1 MLYVDSSIL
10 VGLCT
15 KETKSP
21 AINKWYENSRDLHL
35 ISSTW
40 MFTEFASA
48 LSIKERTG
56 QITPKESKSAWKIFE
71 AICNNDIE
79 LLPIDNKVFYSAGLL
94 VLDSSS
100 KLRSGDALH
109 LAAAKFFKA
118 KAIITLDK
126 VLEKNAFR
134 LKIKTIAI

>member
-21 AINKWYENSRDLHL
+21 AINKWYENSRDLQL

-126 VLEKNAFR
+126 VLEKNASR
-134 LKIKTIAI
+134 LKIKTITI

>member
-1 MLYVDSSIL
+1 MLYVDTGIF

-15 KETKSP
+15 KEAKSL
-21 AINKWYENSRDLHL
+21 AINKWYENSRESKL

-40 MFTEFASA
+40 TFTEFASA

-56 QITPKESKSAWKIFE
+56 QITSKENKSAWKLFE
-71 AICNNDIE
+71 TICNYDIE
-79 LLPIDNKVFYSAGLL
+79 LLPIDNKIFYSAGLL

-109 LAAAKFFKA
+109 LAAAKSFKA
-118 KAIITLDK
+118 KSIITLDK
-126 VLEKNAFR
+126 VLEKNAAR
-134 LKIKTIAI
+134 LKIKTLII

>member
-1 MLYVDSSIL
+1 MLYVDSSIF

-15 KETKSP
+15 KEIKSI
-21 AINKWYENSRDLHL
+21 AINKWYEDSGDLKL

-40 MFTEFASA
+40 AFTEFASA
-48 LSIKERTG
+48 LSIKERTR
-56 QITPKESKSAWKIFE
+56 QITLKESKSAWKIFE

-100 KLRSGDALH
+100 KLRSGDAIH
-109 LAAAKFFKA
+109 LAAAKHFKV
-118 KAIITLDK
+118 KTLVTLDK
-126 VLEKNAFR
+126 VLKENAVR
-134 LKIKTIAI
+134 LKIKTLTI

>member
-126 VLEKNAFR
+126 VLEKNASR

>member
-1 MLYVDSSIL
+1 LDVYRF
-10 VGLCT
+10 CQ
-15 KETKSP
+15 
-21 AINKWYENSRDLHL
+21 R
-35 ISSTW
+35 
-40 MFTEFASA
+40 F
-48 LSIKERTG
+48 SIKERTG

-79 LLPIDNKVFYSAGLL
+79 LLPIDTKVFYSAGLL

-100 KLRSGDALH
+100 KLRPGDALH

-126 VLEKNAFR
+126 VLEKNASR
-134 LKIKTIAI
+134 LKIKTISI

>member
-21 AINKWYENSRDLHL
+21 AINKWYENSRDLQL

-56 QITPKESKSAWKIFE
+56 QITPKESKNAWKIFE

-79 LLPIDNKVFYSAGLL
+79 LMPIDNKVFYSAGLL

-126 VLEKNAFR
+126 VLEKNASR
-134 LKIKTIAI
+134 LKIKTIII

>member
-21 AINKWYENSRDLHL
+21 SINKWYENSRDLQL

-56 QITPKESKSAWKIFE
+56 QITPKESKNAWKIFE

-79 LLPIDNKVFYSAGLL
+79 LMPIDNKVFYSAGLL

-100 KLRSGDALH
+100 KLHSGDALH

-126 VLEKNAFR
+126 VLEKNASR
-134 LKIKTIAI
+134 LKIKTITI

>member
-21 AINKWYENSRDLHL
+21 AINKWYENSRDLQL

-56 QITPKESKSAWKIFE
+56 QITLKESKSAWKIFE

-79 LLPIDNKVFYSAGLL
+79 LLPIDNKIFYSAGLL

-118 KAIITLDK
+118 KSIITLDK
-126 VLEKNAFR
+126 VLEKNASR
-134 LKIKTIAI
+134 LKIKTISI

>member
-21 AINKWYENSRDLHL
+21 SINKWYENSRDLQL

-56 QITPKESKSAWKIFE
+56 QITPKESKNAWKIFE

-79 LLPIDNKVFYSAGLL
+79 LMPIDNKVFYSAGLL

-126 VLEKNAFR
+126 VLEKNASR
-134 LKIKTIAI
+134 LKIKTITI

>member
-118 KAIITLDK
+118 KAIITLDR
-126 VLEKNAFR
+126 VLEKNASR

>member
-21 AINKWYENSRDLHL
+21 AINKWYENSRGLHL

-100 KLRSGDALH
+100 KLRSGNALH

-126 VLEKNAFR
+126 VLEKNASR

>member
-21 AINKWYENSRDLHL
+21 SINKWYENSRDLQL

-56 QITPKESKSAWKIFE
+56 QITPKESKNAWKIFE

-79 LLPIDNKVFYSAGLL
+79 LMPIDNKVFYSAGLL

-100 KLRSGDALH
+100 KLHSGDALH

-126 VLEKNAFR
+126 VLEKNASR
-134 LKIKTIAI
+134 LKIKTIVI

>member
-79 LLPIDNKVFYSAGLL
+79 LLPVDNKVFYSAGLL

-126 VLEKNAFR
+126 VLEKNASR

>member
-21 AINKWYENSRDLHL
+21 SINKWYENSRDLQL

-48 LSIKERTG
+48 LSIKERTA
-56 QITPKESKSAWKIFE
+56 QITSKESKNAWKIFE

-79 LLPIDNKVFYSAGLL
+79 LMPIDNKVFYSAGLL

-126 VLEKNAFR
+126 VLEKNASQ
-134 LKIKTIAI
+134 LKIKTITI

>member
-21 AINKWYENSRDLHL
+21 AINKWYENSRDLQL

-79 LLPIDNKVFYSAGLL
+79 LMSIDNKVFYSAGLL

-126 VLEKNAFR
+126 VLEKNASR
-134 LKIKTIAI
+134 LKIKTITI

>member
-21 AINKWYENSRDLHL
+21 AINKWYENTRDLQL

-79 LLPIDNKVFYSAGLL
+79 LLPIDTKVFYSAGLL

-100 KLRSGDALH
+100 KLRSGYALH

-126 VLEKNAFR
+126 VLK
-134 LKIKTIAI
+134 KTLLG

>member
-21 AINKWYENSRDLHL
+21 SINKWYENSRDLQL

-118 KAIITLDK
+118 KAIITLDR
-126 VLEKNAFR
+126 VLEKNASR

>member
-21 AINKWYENSRDLHL
+21 AINKWYENSRDLQL

-56 QITPKESKSAWKIFE
+56 QITPKESKNAWKIFE

-79 LLPIDNKVFYSAGLL
+79 SMPIDNKVFYSAGLL

-126 VLEKNAFR
+126 VLEKNASR
-134 LKIKTIAI
+134 LKIKTIII

>member
-1 MLYVDSSIL
+1 MLYVDTSIF

-15 KETKSP
+15 KEVKSL
-21 AINKWYENSRDLHL
+21 AINKWYESSRESKL

-40 MFTEFASA
+40 TFTEFASA

-56 QITPKESKSAWKIFE
+56 QITSKENKSACKLFE
-71 AICNNDIE
+71 TICNNDIE
-79 LLPIDNKVFYSAGLL
+79 LLSIDNKIFYSAGLL

-109 LAAAKFFKA
+109 LAAAKSFKA
-118 KAIITLDK
+118 KSIITLDK
-126 VLEKNAFR
+126 VLEKNAAR
-134 LKIKTIAI
+134 LKIKTLMI

>member
-15 KETKSP
+15 KETKSS
-21 AINKWYENSRDLHL
+21 AINKWYENSRDLQL

-56 QITPKESKSAWKIFE
+56 QITPKESKNAWKIFE

-79 LLPIDNKVFYSAGLL
+79 LMPIDNKVFYSAGLL

-126 VLEKNAFR
+126 VLEKNASR
-134 LKIKTIAI
+134 LKIKTITI

>member
-15 KETKSP
+15 KESKSP
-21 AINKWYENSRDLHL
+21 AINKWYENSRDLQL

-48 LSIKERTG
+48 LSMKERTG
-56 QITPKESKSAWKIFE
+56 QITLKESKSAWKIFE

-118 KAIITLDK
+118 KSIVTLDK
-126 VLEKNAFR
+126 VLEKNASR
-134 LKIKTIAI
+134 LKIKTISI

>member
-79 LLPIDNKVFYSAGLL
+79 LLPVDNKVFYSAGLL

-109 LAAAKFFKA
+109 LATAKFFKA

-126 VLEKNAFR
+126 VLEKNASR

>member
-1 MLYVDSSIL
+1 MLYVDSSVL

-15 KETKSP
+15 KETKSR
-21 AINKWYENSRDLHL
+21 AINKWYENSRDLQL

-48 LSIKERTG
+48 LSMKERTG
-56 QITPKESKSAWKIFE
+56 QITLKESKSAWKIFE

-118 KAIITLDK
+118 KSIVTLDK
-126 VLEKNAFR
+126 VLEKNASR
-134 LKIKTIAI
+134 LKIKTISI